1 MRPAWACC
9 PGRTGSS
16 SGGQTG
22 GATSRDTYF
31 PPAEG
36 GGGWRVGEARALG
49 VDADRLQEAIRYQD
63 EAFVTRSRGG
73 ALVIIYRGHII
84 GESYVT
90 GTEGGPQRWTAR
102 TCNDMKSS
110 TKSVFGT
117 AVWGLSGRIQ
127 GPGWVWKR
135 IWLGSLATRRSFLRY
150 GINLSRMS
158 GRSRSG
164 SSMSSP

>member
-1 MRPAWACC
+1 MITRRRFLTEASAGAAGLGLLSWPN
-9 PGRTGSS
+9 GSS

-117 AVWGLSGRIQ
+117 AVWGLSGRI
-127 GPGWVWKR
+127 PGSG
-135 IWLGSLATRRSFLRY
+135 GSGNVSGWEVSRRDAHS
-150 GINLSRMS
+150 SDM
-158 GRSRSG
+158 G
-164 SSMSSP
+164 STSHG